1 MRPFYA
7 VFCCL
12 LIVGL
17 VLPLGSPQAAGPLE
31 QVRRY
36 KFFVN
41 LSGASDACGLS
52 SDAMRSAFAEAVR
65 DGGLEVVQSSSYSL
79 YLRATTLRYER
90 ETCITSLDAR
100 AVLDTR
106 FIDPRTAGEVQGRVE
121 LWANKLLLASDLP
134 EHGVQVNSGARSLGQ
149 AFVERW
155 RQSQ

>member
-1 MRPFYA
+1 MRPLFA
-7 VFCCL
+7 LSCCL

-17 VLPLGSPQAAGPLE
+17 LLPMMAPQAAGPLE

-36 KFFVN
+36 KLFVN
-41 LSGASDACGLS
+41 LSGASSACGLS

-65 DGGLEVVQSSSYSL
+65 DGGLDVVQSSSYAL
-79 YLRATTLRYER
+79 YLRATTIRYER
-90 ETCITSLDAR
+90 DTCITSLDAR

-106 FIDPRTAGEVQGRVE
+106 FIDPRTAGETQGRVE

-134 EHGVQVNSGARSLGQ
+134 EHGVQTNSGARSLGQ

-155 RQSQ
+155 RQNQ